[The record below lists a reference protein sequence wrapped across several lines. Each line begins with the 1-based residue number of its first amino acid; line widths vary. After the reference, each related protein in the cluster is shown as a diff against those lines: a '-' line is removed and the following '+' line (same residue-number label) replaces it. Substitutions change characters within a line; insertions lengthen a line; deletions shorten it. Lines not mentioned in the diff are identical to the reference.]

1 MLVILKVIS
10 AAEKEKWRKE
20 RGKAS
25 TQGGV
30 VSR

>member
-1 MLVILKVIS
+1 MVILKVVS
-10 AAEKEKWRKE
+10 AVEKEKWRKE

-30 VSR
+30 VAR